1 MRRLRDVAVDLSTAT
16 TRRAVAAVM
25 LRATLEVA
33 GGQVGA
39 VALFRGRGRGSRRAD
54 LLATTPPRDARRV
67 RALSAAADAIDGL
80 LEPHAALELSS
91 PEEVHRAIG
100 DQPATVLGAD
110 SLSAYPIVWRSR
122 VRGALIVAAST
133 RQSMEEID
141 REFVDA
147 VVVMGAPALERA
159 GRYDIDHEI
168 ALKLQ
173 RGMMSMP
180 PCDAPEISWSAHYSS
195 AATGLVGGDWYDII
209 GLDERI
215 GFAIGDIVG
224 RGIDAAVA
232 MGQVRSAG
240 RALANCFDKPHEVVE
255 GLDHFA
261 SSTRCGEDS
270 SMAYLTIN
278 RHSGELAYAVAGH
291 PPPLVLGPDGTVM
304 WLDGASSALLGRG
317 GKRPSAALHVEPG
330 STVVLVHRRTRR
342 APWRVTRRS
351 AWPGS
356 STAASDAGRRG
367 QRRAADRRASRPGKR
382 NRRRRGGRGRSLPG
396 SLNPLVAEQVRGTGD
411 LDEPGDDARRRRH
424 AQAPAGLG
432 GGVTGCQQH
441 AQTGGVDVRDVAE
454 IEAHVAATVEVGQH
468 GTELRH
474 SSRDRSRR

>member
-1 MRRLRDVAVDLSTAT
+1 MTNPDDTPSVRGTGAPRRHFESRHDNALQDLRDELGEAHELAGTEARRFDVVRRLRDVAVDLSTAT

-67 RALSAAADAIDGL
+67 RALSAAADSIDGL

-110 SLSAYPIVWRSR
+110 RLSAYPIVWRSR

-133 RQSMEEID
+133 RQSREEID

-173 RGMMSMP
+173 RGMMSIP

-215 GFAIGDIVG
+215 GFSIGDIVG

-278 RHSGELAYAVAGH
+278 RHSGELAYAVVGH
-291 PPPLVLGPDGTVM
+291 PPPLVLGPGGTVT

-330 STVVLVHRRTRR
+330 STVVLYTDGLVERRGESLDDGMARLV
-342 APWRVTRRS
+342 A
-351 AWPGS
+351 
-356 STAASDAGRRG
+356 AASEVADADN
-367 QRRAADRRASRPGKR
+367 A
-382 NRRRRGGRGRSLPG
+382 
-396 SLNPLVAEQVRGTGD
+396 
-411 LDEPGDDARRRRH
+411 ARRIVERVG
-424 AQAPAGLG
+424 PESGI
-432 GGVTGCQQH
+432 
-441 AQTGGVDVRDVAE
+441 DDDVAVVVVRYLG
-454 IEAHVAATVEVGQH
+454 A
-468 GTELRH
+468 
-474 SSRDRSRR
+474 